1 MTAED
6 MFLEL
11 GYNWS
16 HFKHSIYYKKVSRL
30 TGQTIE
36 IVTFD
41 LKTKTCYCSCG
52 MEIKIPDEN
61 VKKAI
66 QKQKEELGWI

>member
-11 GYNWS
+11 GYNWG
-16 HFKHSIYYKKVSRL
+16 HFKHSIYYTKTSPL

-41 LKTKTCYCSCG
+41 LKEKTCYCSCG
-52 MEIKIPDEN
+52 MAIKTPDGN

>member
-1 MTAED
+1 MTARE

-11 GYNWS
+11 GYNWGQ
-16 HFKHSIYYKKVSRL
+16 FKHSIYYKKVSHL

-41 LKTKTCYCSCG
+41 LKKKTCHCSCG
-52 MEIKIPDEN
+52 MAKKIPDEN

>member
-1 MTAED
+1 MYGLLYIHTIFN
-6 MFLEL
+6 M
-11 GYNWS
+11 
-16 HFKHSIYYKKVSRL
+16 SIYYTKTSPL

-41 LKTKTCYCSCG
+41 LKEKTCYCSCG
-52 MEIKIPDEN
+52 MAIKTPDGN